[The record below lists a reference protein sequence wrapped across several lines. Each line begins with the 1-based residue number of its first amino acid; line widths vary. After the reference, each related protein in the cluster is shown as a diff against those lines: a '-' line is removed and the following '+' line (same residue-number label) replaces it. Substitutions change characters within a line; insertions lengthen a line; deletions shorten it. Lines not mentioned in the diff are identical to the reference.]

1 MPDMST
7 ADTRGEVAVFKGM
20 IHVVTRIAGA
30 GVVAYP
36 SFAIVD
42 VGNVGMARL
51 VTEVAVLFDRVRG

>member
-1 MPDMST
+1 
-7 ADTRGEVAVFKGM
+7 M